1 MGEKRKKIK
10 IIIFVHMWTSGSKQA
25 WNAMQPFAYG
35 DFTVGDTSVLIQQ
48 TRVVTYIESLLLVL

>member
-1 MGEKRKKIK
+1 
-10 IIIFVHMWTSGSKQA
+10 MWDGSKQA

-35 DFTVGDTSVLIQQ
+35 DFTVGGTSVLIQQ